1 MAVHSLQALCDIP
14 YPGLAKVI
22 FRHCSYKSLSQTEL
36 QWSEATCTDKENLQV
51 FFFNKH
57 VADQSRSWNHLY
69 SYNSKPCNS
78 NLCEC
83 IRHRKLILKVRFILM
98 VRSEGR
104 EVWRRKCRYTYLY
117 LNFFRNNVFIYCLS
131 IKMNLKV
138 KLKYLAKF

>member
-1 MAVHSLQALCDIP
+1 MHSLQALCGIP

-22 FRHCSYKSLSQTEL
+22 FRHCSHKSPSQIEL
-36 QWSEATCTDKENLQV
+36 QWSESTCTDKENLQE
-51 FFFNKH
+51 FFFFLNKQ

-69 SYNSKPCNS
+69 SYNSKPYNS

-83 IRHRKLILKVRFILM
+83 IRHRKLILMVRFILM

-117 LNFFRNNVFIYCLS
+117 LNFSRNNVFMYFLS
-131 IKMNLKV
+131 N
-138 KLKYLAKF
+138 